1 MVHQAVIHLNILIN
15 KNNTCLDS
23 KGTASSNKGFDN
35 TTVIDN
41 AAFAS
46 EKLSATSAL
55 YANLSISGSWNYLVD
70 SLERMKRS
78 SENGRSNSR
87 KEHTCVESPN
97 KNLCLPKSYSKSELP
112 FSDSVNAV
120 EIGIDITDILRI
132 NDNVS
137 RFTIYNQKHNYET
150 NYLVRLG

>member
-1 MVHQAVIHLNILIN
+1 MLHQAVIHLNILIN

-87 KEHTCVESPN
+87 IEHTCVESPN

-137 RFTIYNQKHNYET
+137 RSSICI
-150 NYLVRLG
+150 RI

>member
-1 MVHQAVIHLNILIN
+1 MPGFKKAASN
-15 KNNTCLDS
+15 K
-23 KGTASSNKGFDN
+23 KGFDN
-35 TTVIDN
+35 TTIVDN
-41 AAFAS
+41 ATFAS
-46 EKLSATSAL
+46 EKLSAVSKD
-55 YANLSISGSWNYLVD
+55 LSISGSWKYLVD
-70 SLERMKRS
+70 SLQRMKRS
-78 SENGRSNSR
+78 SENGRSRSR

-137 RFTIYNQKHNYET
+137 RFSIHNPI
-150 NYLVRLG
+150 